1 MTHDQWQQTQ
11 QGWAQSEAR
20 ADQPIMID
28 QKSRLIIIRN
38 QQKL

>member
-1 MTHDQWQQTQ
+1 MTYDERQQTQ
-11 QGWAQSEAR
+11 QGWAESEAK